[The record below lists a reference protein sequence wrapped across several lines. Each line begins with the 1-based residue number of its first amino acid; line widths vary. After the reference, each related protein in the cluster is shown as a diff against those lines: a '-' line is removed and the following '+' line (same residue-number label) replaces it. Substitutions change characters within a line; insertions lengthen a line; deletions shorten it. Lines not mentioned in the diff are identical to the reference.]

1 MTCIAGLVHE
11 GQVYLGADSA
21 GISGYDLTVRSDT
34 KLFQNGPF
42 VGGFTSSFRMGQ
54 LLAHAWKPPK
64 ASDDN
69 TMRYLVGPV
78 VNSLRK
84 LFKAGGYKGES
95 GEDGGEFL
103 LGYQGGLYVI
113 SNDFQ
118 VGVSA
123 DPYAAV
129 GCGGPVACG
138 SLYATARLDL
148 GPQERVRLAL
158 EAAEHHSAGVRGP
171 FIYQTLE
178 TTHDPL

>member
-1 MTCIAGLVHE
+1 MTCVVGLVHE

-21 GISGYDLTVRSDT
+21 AISGWDLTVRSDT

-78 VNSLRK
+78 VASLRK
-84 LFKAGGYKGES
+84 VFKAGGYKGES
-95 GEDGGEFL
+95 GEEGGTFL
-103 LGYQGGLYVI
+103 LGYEGALYTV
-113 SNDFQ
+113 SSDFQ

-138 SLYATARLDL
+138 SLHATARLDL
-148 GPQERVRLAL
+148 GPQERLRLAL
-158 EAAEHHSAGVRGP
+158 EAAERHSAGVRGP
-171 FIYQTLE
+171 FVYQTLE
-178 TTHDPL
+178 ATHDG